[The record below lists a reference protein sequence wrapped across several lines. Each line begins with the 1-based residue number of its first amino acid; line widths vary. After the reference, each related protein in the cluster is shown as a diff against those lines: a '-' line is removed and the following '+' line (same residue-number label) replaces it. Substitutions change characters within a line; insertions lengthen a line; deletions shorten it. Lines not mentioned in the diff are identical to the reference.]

1 MDTMV
6 IRLIFILLFCCSM
19 SAPAVEVQK
28 LYEATLSVSDK
39 SRATRA
45 EASQQALLKVLQK
58 LTGKADDFSHPSI
71 QAAMRRIS
79 DYMLRYEYVDRN
91 GETKITVEFESG
103 KVEEMV
109 TAAGLPLWGNRRP
122 MVAIW
127 LVIEDNL
134 RREFVTQESYPQLE
148 RLIYDTADEWGVP
161 VVVPLMDLTD
171 RSNVSI
177 AEVWGNFSQ
186 PVEQASLRYEA
197 ERVITARLFQ
207 PPFSNSWQLDW
218 RYTDAEFFQ
227 PEQLVGDK
235 QQVIIDMVNHLSSA
249 LASKYVIDPTQND
262 TMHTSTVVVERLA
275 TFSDVEL
282 AKRRLM
288 SMSTVVD
295 VDVIYRAGDTIK
307 FVITHSSSVSDL
319 RKTINLE
326 QSFDEYQD
334 PRAYYQVSD
343 NNNLK
348 YVWVGQ

>member
-1 MDTMV
+1 M
-6 IRLIFILLFCCSM
+6 
-19 SAPAVEVQK
+19 
-28 LYEATLSVSDK
+28 
-39 SRATRA
+39 
-45 EASQQALLKVLQK
+45 
-58 LTGKADDFSHPSI
+58 
-71 QAAMRRIS
+71 
-79 DYMLRYEYVDRN
+79 
-91 GETKITVEFESG
+91 
-103 KVEEMV
+103 
-109 TAAGLPLWGNRRP
+109 
-122 MVAIW
+122 
-127 LVIEDNL
+127 
-134 RREFVTQESYPQLE
+134 
-148 RLIYDTADEWGVP
+148 P

-249 LASKYVIDPTQND
+249 LARKYVIDPTQND

-288 SMSTVVD
+288 SMSTVVMWMSYTAP
-295 VDVIYRAGDTIK
+295 VT
-307 FVITHSSSVSDL
+307 
-319 RKTINLE
+319 
-326 QSFDEYQD
+326 
-334 PRAYYQVSD
+334 P
-343 NNNLK
+343 
-348 YVWVGQ
+348 